1 MTARF
6 DIFRV
11 EMDGRLY
18 RMGTAESIDDA
29 KKRVKVLAGNSKR
42 GFCAV
47 DQTTGETVVLRAEEI
62 QEAS

>member
-18 RMGTAESIDDA
+18 RLGTAESIEDA
-29 KKRVKVLAGNSKR
+29 KKRVQVFAVNSKR
-42 GFCAV
+42 GFCAI
-47 DQTTGETVVLRAEEI
+47 DQTTGETVILKSEEI

>member
-18 RMGTAESIDDA
+18 RLGTAESIEDA
-29 KKRVKVLAGNSKR
+29 KKRVLVFAANSKR

-47 DQTTGETVVLRAEEI
+47 DQTTGETVILKAEQI

>member
-18 RMGTAESIDDA
+18 RLATAESIEDA
-29 KKRVKVLAGNSKR
+29 RKRVQVFAANSKR

-47 DQTTGETVVLRAEEI
+47 DQTTGETVILKAEEI
-62 QEAS
+62 QEPD